1 MAGRGESV
9 ITLPDGEE
17 ITILFTNQALGE
29 FQQRTGTAAM
39 ALLFQA
45 ERQNIGQ
52 VEIANLLR
60 AGMTAANRANGSRKE
75 AASLKQAYDIMDSVG
90 FIPVMEIVIGAVAD
104 VLTYRGDSES
114 DPN

>member
-29 FQQRTGTAAM
+29 FQQRAGVSAM
-39 ALLFQA
+39 SLLFQA

-52 VEIANLLR
+52 IEVANLLR
-60 AGMTAANRANGSRKE
+60 AGITAANRANGSRKE
-75 AASLKQAYDIMDSVG
+75 ATSLKQAYDIMDLAG
-90 FIPVMEIVIGAVAD
+90 FIPVMEIVMSAVAD
-104 VLTYRGDSES
+104 VLTYRGDTES

>member
-1 MAGRGESV
+1 MAGRGESI

-39 ALLFQA
+39 SLLFQA

-60 AGMTAANRANGSRKE
+60 AGMTAANHANGSRKE
-75 AASLKQAYDIMDSVG
+75 ATSLKQAYDIMDSVG
-90 FIPVMEIVIGAVAD
+90 FIPVMEVVMGAVAD
-104 VLTYRGDSES
+104 VLTYRGDTES